1 VKFSAW
7 RSVPAY
13 TGVVAGIVLATRA
26 LVYALARSTPL
37 ATRLSGRLGG
47 PRPVVVGAIALTAA
61 VVLGAA
67 LLWLAAMGVR
77 ERWTL
82 ADSRT
87 RGAAPRLDLGRFA
100 LRAGGLWVASALV
113 FTAVESYI
121 HWRAGLGFH
130 GFDCLFGPVH
140 VNAVPVSAA
149 LAIVAAAAI
158 GAVEHLLRW
167 ARRVVARALGARP
180 RPARARVALLS
191 PAAASPPR
199 RAVLAFEP
207 LLPRPPPRLALAG

>member
-1 VKFSAW
+1 MKFSAW

-26 LVYALARSTPL
+26 LVYELARSTPL

-67 LLWLAAMGVR
+67 LPWLAAMGVR

-100 LRAGGLWVASALV
+100 LRA
-113 FTAVESYI
+113 VEARRPD
-121 HWRAGLGFH
+121 HHAQHRDDPGWRAGLGFH

-140 VNAVPVSAA
+140 VNAVPVTAA